1 MFLSDLGWY
10 GCDAHHVMWS
20 RYTPICCTYML
31 QIMLTRC
38 LRCLDCAGFTTK
50 GTQWT
55 RRNIRQ
61 YQACMPT
68 MLWARV
74 LHFMLCCFAV
84 VSVWMRL
91 FQHLPTSK
99 NGCIIVCAEYKIYR
113 LENLAASVC
122 VCAAAPVGTC
132 AQTCLAA
139 TTALFRRLS
148 LELELLL
155 RLRGFRRL
163 NWAATKK
170 QRVFQEPSQSSVHL
184 KYIHPLT
191 Y

>member
-122 VCAAAPVGTC
+122 VCVCCSTCWHMCSNMFGRHNSTFSTTITGAGTSAAVAW
-132 AQTCLAA
+132 
-139 TTALFRRLS
+139 LS
-148 LELELLL
+148 SPEL
-155 RLRGFRRL
+155 GG
-163 NWAATKK
+163 
-170 QRVFQEPSQSSVHL
+170 H
-184 KYIHPLT
+184 
-191 Y
+191 